1 MFYSS
6 AGLPA
11 FGLLLSMSRLLSG
24 LEGLLVM
31 QLGLLLILNARN
43 LHHINTRTFRELAHG
58 RAQAEGDN
66 ARLQSAL
73 VLAEQASLAKTT
85 FLATMSHEIRT
96 PLNGVIGMA
105 EALARDSLSD
115 RHRERVGV
123 IRSSAK
129 ALLVIL
135 NDILDL
141 SKIEAG
147 RLEILE
153 SDFDLAESID
163 EIGSLFAATATEKG
177 VAFDVRLDGAS
188 GLYRG
193 DAARVRQVVSNVVG
207 NAVKFTSTG
216 RVTIRATRK
225 EIDRVVIEVQDTGIG
240 ISPQKMARLFD
251 RFDQGDATVTRQ
263 FGGTGLGLAVSY
275 ELCRLM
281 GGSIAAESTLGVGST
296 FRIDLPLRWLG
307 DVPETE
313 YIPVDPGPARRP
325 LRALCAEDNDTNRLV
340 LKTFMDILGCEADLV
355 NDGKQAVEAWRVGD
369 YDLILMDVQMPV
381 MDGLSAIQEI
391 RREETLH
398 GRPPVVI
405 IAVTADTMDSQID
418 VQLQSGA
425 DFHLAKPIEI
435 SALESVLSQK
445 VMRLEASRATA

>member
-1 MFYSS
+1 
-6 AGLPA
+6 
-11 FGLLLSMSRLLSG
+11 MSRLLNG
-24 LEGLLVM
+24 VEGLLVM
-31 QLGLLLILNARN
+31 QLGPLLILNARN
-43 LHHINTRTFRELAHG
+43 LHHINTRTFRGLAQG
-58 RAQAEGDN
+58 RAQAERDN
-66 ARLQSAL
+66 ASLQSAL

-141 SKIEAG
+141 SKIESG
-147 RLEILE
+147 RLELLE
-153 SDFDLAESID
+153 SDFDLAASIN
-163 EIGSLFAATATEKG
+163 EIGSLFAATATAKG
-177 VAFDVRLDGAS
+177 VAFDVILDGAL

-207 NAVKFTSTG
+207 NAVKFTSKG
-216 RVTIRATRK
+216 RVTIRATRL
-225 EIDRVVIEVQDTGIG
+225 ETNLVMIEVQDTGIG

-281 GGSIAAESTLGVGST
+281 RGSISAESSPGVGST
-296 FRIDLPLRWLG
+296 FRIELPLLYLG
-307 DVPETE
+307 GSAETADVPAEAGHFKR
-313 YIPVDPGPARRP
+313 PV
-325 LRALCAEDNDTNRLV
+325 RALCAEDNDTNRLV
-340 LKTFMDILGCEADLV
+340 LKTFMDILGCDVDLV
-355 NDGKQAVEAWRVGD
+355 NDGKQAVEAWRIGN

-391 RREETLH
+391 RREEARL
-398 GRPPVVI
+398 GRPPIVI
-405 IAVTADTMDSQID
+405 IAVTADTMDSQIE
-418 VQLQSGA
+418 VQLRSGA

-435 SALESVLSQK
+435 SALANLLSHG
-445 VMRLEASRATA
+445 VERLETSKATA